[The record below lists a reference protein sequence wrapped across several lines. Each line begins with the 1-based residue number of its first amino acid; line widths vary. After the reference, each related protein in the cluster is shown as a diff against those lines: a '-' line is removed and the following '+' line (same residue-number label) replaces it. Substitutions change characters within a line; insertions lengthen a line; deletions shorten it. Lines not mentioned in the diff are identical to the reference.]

1 MNEVDK
7 KLREEAEK
15 MQSIQLPQD
24 LEARLRLALDDRPRK
39 KQNGWKVAL
48 AAVAVF
54 LILGSF
60 QYPALAYYGKKII
73 GAEDVMN
80 GTLQDLN
87 EAGMGQVI
95 DQTYSL
101 GEGKKITID
110 GVIVDENQF
119 ILYYTLLDAKGV
131 EEGDTWE
138 PGDLTGFLTREY
150 MISAKTVVSEDRTE
164 LKGEIRYDPPNAFAK
179 ELTIHLDHYKN
190 DEWVNGKKLTFNY
203 RPDQALQTKF
213 KQGINK
219 TVTFDNGS
227 ITFKSITATPTIT
240 VIKGKMKLDEEIN
253 DPLGEIE
260 LVADGKALEWQ
271 GSGSSSNWGLSDDIE
286 LEFDALPHDLNN
298 LELIVKAFPV
308 KEKADI
314 TVPLSASETFKV
326 NDQNVVVKKRGV
338 KDGQAFVTIE
348 SDEGLR
354 LDGVSIKTESG
365 TVKLDHTT
373 DDEYTKRGGQAFH
386 ERTLIFD
393 TNEEPQSLLVKGIS
407 YMKTYD
413 KHIEIE

>member
-7 KLREEAEK
+7 KLRNEAEK
-15 MQSIQLPQD
+15 MKSIQPPQD
-24 LEARLRLALDDRPRK
+24 LEARLRTALSHRPQK
-39 KQNGWKVAL
+39 KRNGWK
-48 AAVAVF
+48 AAVAAAAV
-54 LILGSF
+54 LMILGSF
-60 QYPALAYYGKKII
+60 QYPALAYYGKKIV

-80 GTLQDLN
+80 GTLHDLN

-95 DQTYSL
+95 DRTYAL
-101 GEGKKITID
+101 GEDEKITID

-119 ILYYTLLDAKGV
+119 ILYYTLHDANGV

-179 ELTIHLDHYKN
+179 ELTLHLDHYKN
-190 DEWVNGKKLTFNY
+190 DEGVKGKKLTFNY

-227 ITFKSITATPTIT
+227 ITFKSITASPTIT
-240 VIKGKMKLDEEIN
+240 VIKGKMKLDEDIN
-253 DPLGEIE
+253 DPLHDIE
-260 LVADGKALEWQ
+260 LVADGKVLEWQ
-271 GSGSSSNWGLSDDIE
+271 GSGSSSNWGLSNDIE
-286 LEFDALPHDLNN
+286 LEFDALPHNLNK
-298 LELIVKAFPV
+298 LELVVNAFPV
-308 KEKADI
+308 KEKMDI
-314 TVPLSASETFKV
+314 SVPLSATETFKV
-326 NDQNVVVKKRGV
+326 NDQNVMVKKSGV

-348 SDEGLR
+348 SEDGLR

-373 DDEYTKRGGQAFH
+373 GDEYTKRDGEAIH
-386 ERTLIFD
+386 ERTLLFD
-393 TNEEPQSLLVKGIS
+393 TKDEPQSLIVKGIS

-413 KHIEIE
+413 KHIDIQ

>member
-7 KLREEAEK
+7 KLRKEAEN
-15 MQSIQLPQD
+15 MQQIQPPQD
-24 LEARLRLALDDRPRK
+24 LEARLRSALNDRPRK
-39 KQNGWKVAL
+39 KRNGWKVAL
-48 AAVAVF
+48 AAAAV
-54 LILGSF
+54 LMILGSF
-60 QYPALAYYGKKII
+60 QYPALAYYGKKIM

-80 GTLQDLN
+80 GTLHDLN

-95 DQTYSL
+95 DRTYAL
-101 GEGKKITID
+101 GEGEKITID

-119 ILYYTLLDAKGV
+119 ILYYTLHNANGV
-131 EEGDTWE
+131 EEGESWE

-150 MISAKTVVSEDRTE
+150 MISAKTVVSDDRTE

-179 ELTIHLDHYKN
+179 ELILHVDHYKN
-190 DEWVNGKKLTFNY
+190 DEWLEGEKFTFNY
-203 RPDQALQTKF
+203 RPDQALQTNF

-227 ITFKSITATPTIT
+227 ITFKSITASPTIT

-260 LVADGKALEWQ
+260 LVADGKVLEWQ

-286 LEFDALPHDLNN
+286 LEFDALPHDLNK
-298 LELIVKAFPV
+298 LELVVKAFPV

-314 TVPLSASETFKV
+314 TVPLSPSKTFKV
-326 NDQNVVVKKRGV
+326 MDQNVMVKKSGV
-338 KDGQAFVTIE
+338 KDGQSFVTIE
-348 SDEGLR
+348 SKEGLR

-373 DDEYTKRGGQAFH
+373 DDEYTKKDGEAFH
-386 ERTLIFD
+386 ERTLLFETKD
-393 TNEEPQSLLVKGIS
+393 EPQSLIVKGIS

-413 KHIEIE
+413 QHIVIE